1 MYRFLL
7 TPRWIVLHTLVV
19 VVVVAF
25 TWLGSWQLS
34 SYEEQR
40 RERDLRAREAVPV
53 TQLVEPGQRLPGDAV
68 DRNVTATGR
77 YAPGEPFLVPGRLL
91 DGVAGSY
98 VLTPMDLDEGGTVL
112 VLRGWVD
119 GPDDPAAGALPPA
132 PVTVT
137 GVLRADEPAT
147 AAVTL
152 GRALT
157 DREVP
162 VVSAEA
168 AAAAGAPDD
177 LLDGWV
183 LLAEEDPGLGVP
195 PRPVPLDQVVARTGA
210 GIWQNLSYAAQW
222 WVFAVAALVFWGAF
236 VRAAL
241 RERRERHGRSG
252 QEAAEEVMSS

>member
-7 TPRWIVLHTLVV
+7 TPRWLALHTLVV
-19 VVVVAF
+19 VLVVAF

-53 TQLVEPGQRLPGDAV
+53 TELVGPGQRLPGDAV

-77 YAPGEPFLVPGRLL
+77 YVSGEPFLVPGRLL
-91 DGVAGSY
+91 DGVAGTY
-98 VLTPMDLDEGGTVL
+98 VLAPLELDGGGSVL
-112 VLRGWVD
+112 VLRGWAD
-119 GPDDPAAGALPPA
+119 GPGDPAAGALPPG

-137 GVLRADEPAT
+137 GVLRADESAD

-152 GRALT
+152 GRELT
-157 DREVP
+157 AREVP
-162 VVSAEA
+162 VVASWAV
-168 AAAAGAPDD
+168 AAAGAPGE

-183 LLAEEDPGLGVP
+183 LLAEEEPPSGVP
-195 PRPVPLDQVVARTGA
+195 PRPVPLDELARTGA

-222 WVFAVAALVFWGAF
+222 WVFAVAAVVFWGAF
-236 VRAAL
+236 VRAAV
-241 RERRERHGRSG
+241 RERRSRDGRVVPD
-252 QEAAEEVMSS
+252 EVVRS